1 MDLRVVKPTCLFH
14 WGIAAIPGL
23 DLRGRIDPKW
33 VEFILSLF
41 LFLGI
46 KLTCTMKVS
55 SHAPTSSLLALHT
68 RTTQAAVIYPS
79 GRHRPPVVIISIC
92 GDDKVTPGFVST
104 ERPRGGLPSQIKES
118 LHFRRD
124 NGKELPYEYDHGTPG
139 LLRPSISPRRAPRR
153 QITPWIS
160 PLNLNFSGCIKRWS
174 Q

>member
-1 MDLRVVKPTCLFH
+1 MEVP
-14 WGIAAIPGL
+14 
-23 DLRGRIDPKW
+23 
-33 VEFILSLF
+33 
-41 LFLGI
+41 
-46 KLTCTMKVS
+46 
-55 SHAPTSSLLALHT
+55 SHALASSPLTLYT

-118 LHFRRD
+118 LHFRGD
-124 NGKELPYEYDHGTPG
+124 NGEELPYEYDHGTPG

-174 Q
+174 QQRGGRGRGGAGGSWGKGRGFLGSGRRSHFSLRAPSAPT

>member
-1 MDLRVVKPTCLFH
+1 M
-14 WGIAAIPGL
+14 
-23 DLRGRIDPKW
+23 
-33 VEFILSLF
+33 E
-41 LFLGI
+41 
-46 KLTCTMKVS
+46 VS
-55 SHAPTSSLLALHT
+55 SHALASSPLTLYT
-68 RTTQAAVIYPS
+68 RATQAAVIYPS

-118 LHFRRD
+118 LHFRGD
-124 NGKELPYEYDHGTPG
+124 NGEELPYEYDHGTPG

-174 Q
+174 QQRGGRGGGGAGGKLGEREGFFGER